1 MEVSKNMNTTLYADI
16 RDIKKYAI
24 DNKVPIMQDDGIDFI
39 TDFIVKNQIDSIL
52 EIGTAIG
59 YSAIMMA
66 LSNPNLRVTTIERD
80 RTRYLEAVK
89 NIKKMN
95 LEDRITL
102 IFSDALDINIEGK
115 FDMIFID
122 AAKGQNIKF
131 FEKYETNLKDNG
143 FMITDNMNF
152 HGLVDKNP
160 AEIESRNLRA
170 LVRKIRDYRTYLLN
184 NQNYKVEFYNIG
196 DGIAIASKK

>member
-1 MEVSKNMNTTLYADI
+1 MNTTLYADI
-16 RDIKKYAI
+16 REIKKYAI
-24 DNKVPIMQDDGIDFI
+24 DNKVPIMQDDGIDFL
-39 TDFIVKNQIDSIL
+39 TTFVVKNQINSVL

-66 LSNPNLRVTTIERD
+66 LSNPNLKITTIERD
-80 RTRYLEAVK
+80 RDRYLEAVK

-102 IFSDALDINIEGK
+102 IFSDALDINIDGM
-115 FDMIFID
+115 FDMVFID

-131 FEKYETNLKDNG
+131 FEKYESNLKKDG
-143 FMITDNMNF
+143 FIITDNMDF
-152 HGLVDKNP
+152 HGLVDKVD

-170 LVRKIRDYRTYLLN
+170 LVRKIRDYRTFLLN
-184 NQNYKVEFYNIG
+184 NQNYNVEFFNIG
-196 DGIAIASKK
+196 DGIAVAKRK

>member
-1 MEVSKNMNTTLYADI
+1 MNTTYADI
-16 RDIKKYAI
+16 REIKKYAL
-24 DNKVPIMQDDGIDFI
+24 DNKVPIMVDEGLDYLTTFI
-39 TDFIVKNQIDSIL
+39 IKHQINSVL

-66 LSNPNLRVTTIERD
+66 LANPNLKVTTIERD
-80 RTRYLEAVK
+80 RDRYLEAVK
-89 NIKKMN
+89 NIKKFE

-102 IFSDALDINIEGK
+102 VFNDALEVNVEGT

-131 FEKYETNLKDNG
+131 FEKYESNLKPHG
-143 FMITDNMNF
+143 YIITDNMNF
-152 HGLVDKNP
+152 HGLVDKLD
-160 AEIESRNLRA
+160 AEIESRNLRG

-184 NQNYKVEFYNIG
+184 NQNYNVELLDIG
-196 DGIAIASKK
+196 DGIAVAEKK